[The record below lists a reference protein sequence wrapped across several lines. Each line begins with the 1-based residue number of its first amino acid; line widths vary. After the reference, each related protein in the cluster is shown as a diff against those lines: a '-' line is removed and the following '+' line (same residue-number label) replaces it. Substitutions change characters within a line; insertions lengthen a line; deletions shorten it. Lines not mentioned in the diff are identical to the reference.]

1 VSTLTPT
8 PEGGA
13 PLSLI
18 FDQLDVVLDDST
30 IADSDWG
37 AVDVIYTGSDD
48 YWTNVL
54 QPHQAERAIR
64 IGLDL
69 HRAARIGVH
78 GVDPWLDGAR
88 VIDLGFGC
96 EERQLES
103 NRLGAR
109 IQRQE
114 RCQPRQQCHAKSRH
128 PRLPLMLR
136 LA

>member
-1 VSTLTPT
+1 LQQARQFEHLIVRKAAGPKARID
-8 PEGGA
+8 EG
-13 PLSLI
+13 
-18 FDQLDVVLDDST
+18 DVGD
-30 IADSDWG
+30 
-37 AVDVIYTGSDD
+37 AVEQKLRLRGER
-48 YWTNVL
+48 L
-54 QPHQAERAIR
+54 AERAIR

-114 RCQPRQQCHAKSRH
+114 RREPRQQCHAKSRH
-128 PRLPLMLR
+128 PRLPLMPRLVRFRRRLR
-136 LA
+136 FR